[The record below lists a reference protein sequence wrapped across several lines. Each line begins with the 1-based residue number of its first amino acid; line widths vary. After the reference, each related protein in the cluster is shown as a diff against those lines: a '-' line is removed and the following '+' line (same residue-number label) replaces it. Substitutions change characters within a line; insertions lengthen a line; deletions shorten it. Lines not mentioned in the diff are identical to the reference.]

1 MAPVSNTS
9 QLPHK
14 PQIVTCTAPVNIAV
28 VKYWGKR
35 NEKLIL
41 PTNDSVSITLSSN
54 QMHAKTS
61 VSASPNFIDGD
72 KIWLNGKE
80 ESISGN
86 ARLINCLREVRARAR
101 SLLATKNEEN
111 IESKREMLDWNVHIC
126 SENNFPTAAGLA
138 SSAAGYAC
146 LVYSLCKL
154 YGIPDG
160 EDMSKLARQGS
171 GSACRSVYGGFV
183 RWRMGNL
190 NDGSDSRAEIVE
202 PASHWPNM
210 HALILVASD
219 GRKKVP
225 STVGMRRSVETSH
238 LFKIRANDIVP
249 ERTEQM
255 VKAIR
260 EKDFD
265 TFASLTMR
273 DSDNMHAVCLDTYP
287 PCVYMNDVSHAAVS
301 LIHKINEVCGGSVER
316 NDDSKMIACY
326 TFDAGPNACIFLRDE
341 HVGLVAGL
349 INHFFPPPTA
359 PVITQSESTGE
370 SGIGNEASYIRG
382 EKFQMILPDPTMLKK
397 FEGTVPAAPGSLKYV
412 IHTCIG
418 NGPETLADEKSH
430 LLDINT
436 GYPNFHSK

>member
-1 MAPVSNTS
+1 M
-9 QLPHK
+9 
-14 PQIVTCTAPVNIAV
+14 VTCTAPVNIAV

-41 PTNDSVSITLSSN
+41 PTNDSISITLSSN

-61 VSASPNFIDGD
+61 VSASPNFADGD

-80 ESISGN
+80 ESITGN
-86 ARLINCLREVRARAR
+86 DRLVDCLREVRARAKALHSSEQNETSGDNYVR
-101 SLLATKNEEN
+101 AKELLN
-111 IESKREMLDWNVHIC
+111 WNVHIC

-210 HALILVASD
+210 HALILVASN

-238 LFKIRANDIVP
+238 LFKIRAKDIVP
-249 ERTEQM
+249 DRTEQM

-301 LIHKINEVCGGSVER
+301 LVHKINEVCGGAVER
-316 NDDSKMIACY
+316 NDNSKMIACY
-326 TFDAGPNACIFLRDE
+326 TFDAGPNACIYLREE
-341 HVGLVAGL
+341 HVALVAGL
-349 INHFFPPPTA
+349 VNHFFPPPTA

-370 SGIGNEASYIRG
+370 SGIGNETSYIRG
-382 EKFQMILPDPTMLKK
+382 EKVEIIKP
-397 FEGTVPAAPGSLKYV
+397 
-412 IHTCIG
+412 
-418 NGPETLADEKSH
+418 
-430 LLDINT
+430 
-436 GYPNFHSK
+436 